1 MDYICSKCG
10 KKVSVSTRQARC
22 SCGGLWKLD
31 FTPPPF
37 RPDGIDKSQWSQFRY
52 RKYMALEDESWRELT
67 LGEGMTPV
75 VRMDGNVLLKMD
87 YMMPTLSYKD
97 RGAAVLM
104 AHCKAAGVDYVV
116 QDSSG
121 NAGNSIAAYA
131 SRAGIPCEIFVPQ
144 GTSPKKIAMIRA
156 HGAVCTV
163 VPGSR
168 DHCAAV
174 CREKADREG
183 LYYANHVY
191 NPFFYEG
198 TKTYIYEVMEQLGR
212 IPEHLVIP
220 VGNGTLF
227 LGAVKAL
234 EHLLESGAI
243 VSMPR
248 ILAGPGGKMG
258 AL

>member
-1 MDYICSKCG
+1 MCPG
-10 KKVSVSTRQARC
+10 QQRQR
-22 SCGGLWKLD
+22 
-31 FTPPPF
+31 
-37 RPDGIDKSQWSQFRY
+37 
-52 RKYMALEDESWRELT
+52 RKQ
-67 LGEGMTPV
+67 
-75 VRMDGNVLLKMD
+75 
-87 YMMPTLSYKD
+87 
-97 RGAAVLM
+97 
-104 AHCKAAGVDYVV
+104 HCRLCV
-116 QDSSG
+116 QGRD
-121 NAGNSIAAYA
+121 
-131 SRAGIPCEIFVPQ
+131 PCEIFVPQ

-163 VPGSR
+163 VPGNR

-227 LGAVKAL
+227 LGL
-234 EHLLESGAI
+234 
-243 VSMPR
+243 
-248 ILAGPGGKMG
+248 
-258 AL
+258 